1 MVGQQSRVARRCG
14 GKRQEI
20 VLAESRDVDTR
31 QCIYS
36 RQPRVLG
43 EACGEA
49 SAALHRVER
58 HYKNHYHRPA
68 AQSAFDWFKIERKNS
83 KPSMAGGL
91 ARPVERMG
99 CYARALPHSS
109 GDELPT
115 AP

>member
-83 KPSMAGGL
+83 KPSMAPRPSGPVGGK
-91 ARPVERMG
+91 G
-99 CYARALPHSS
+99 GYARGLPPPP
-109 GDELPT
+109 GG
-115 AP
+115 